1 MKIIRFIDKGV
12 KLLWIFLVVSIAWQ
26 LLEIV
31 MIGHINSNNVDTII
45 AIILSLSL
53 YQNIKNQ
60 KWFKGE

>member
-12 KLLWIFLVVSIAWQ
+12 KLLWIFLVVSIVWQ